1 MRTATA
7 GLLGVVVLALTAC
20 SSGSPAAA
28 PGANESPASSPPPE
42 ASVDA
47 SCTELTELAGTLTEL
62 NANFDPNT
70 LLDSAR
76 AIDAG
81 LQSLD
86 PPPAVAEEWAAV
98 ASIFGSAVTAADAAG
113 GDRAAQEEALAEVL
127 ETEATPESV
136 AHLDTIAAAIGEQ
149 CGDGAEAG
157 AAATGANETCA
168 LVTAGELAA
177 LFGTA
182 VPAPTGSDF
191 GEGFAECE
199 WESAGTTVLVSVLPA
214 GEFTDD
220 YLNGVHEP
228 VAALEQGTA
237 LPDFVGIGRAGTTGG
252 TVAQIEGESAYLF
265 AVITPDESVDTALAA
280 AASLAV
286 AASARLG

>member
-1 MRTATA
+1 MRTTTA
-7 GLLGVVVLALTAC
+7 ALLGLAVLALTAC
-20 SSGSPAAA
+20 SSGSPAATS
-28 PGANESPASSPPPE
+28 GANESPAGSTPPE
-42 ASVDA
+42 ASVDE
-47 SCTELTELAGTLTEL
+47 SCAELTELAGTMTEL
-62 NANFDPNT
+62 NTNFDPNT

-76 AIDAG
+76 AIDDG

-86 PPPAVAEEWAAV
+86 PPAAVAEEWAAV

-113 GDRAAQEEALAEVL
+113 DDRAAQETALAEVL
-127 ETEATPESV
+127 ETQATPESV

-149 CGDGAEAG
+149 CGGAEADTAPAG
-157 AAATGANETCA
+157 ASEACT
-168 LVTAGELAA
+168 LVSAGELAA
-177 LFGTA
+177 LFGA
-182 VPAPTGSDF
+182 VVPVPTGSDF
-191 GEGFAECE
+191 GEGFTECE

-237 LPDFVGIGRAGTTGG
+237 LPAFVGIGRAGTTGG
-252 TVAQIEGESAYLF
+252 TVAQITGESAYLF

-280 AASLAV
+280 AESLAV

>member
-7 GLLGVVVLALTAC
+7 ALLGLAVLALTAC
-20 SSGSPAAA
+20 SSGSPAAT
-28 PGANESPASSPPPE
+28 PGANESPASPAPPE
-42 ASVDA
+42 ASVDS
-47 SCTELTELAGTLTEL
+47 SCAELTELAGTLTEL

-76 AIDAG
+76 TIDAG
-81 LQSLD
+81 LQTLD
-86 PPPAVAEEWAAV
+86 PPPTVTEEWAAV

-113 GDRAAQEEALAEVL
+113 DDRAAQEEALAEVL
-127 ETEATPESV
+127 ETQATPESV

-149 CGDGAEAG
+149 CGEAG
-157 AAATGANETCA
+157 AGAAPAGASEACA
-168 LVTAGELAA
+168 LVSAGELAA
-177 LFGTA
+177 VFGAA

-199 WESAGTTVLVSVLPA
+199 WESDDTTLLVSVLPA

-237 LPDFVGIGRAGTTGG
+237 LPAFVGIGRAGTTGG
-252 TVAQIEGESAYLF
+252 TVVQITGGSAYLF
-265 AVITPDESVDTALAA
+265 AVVTPDESVDTALAA
-280 AASLAV
+280 AETLAV

>member
-1 MRTATA
+1 MRTTTA
-7 GLLGVVVLALTAC
+7 ALLGLAVLALTAC
-20 SSGSPAAA
+20 SNGSPAAT
-28 PGANESPASSPPPE
+28 PGENESPASSTPPE

-47 SCTELTELAGTLTEL
+47 SCGELTELAGTLTEL

-81 LQSLD
+81 LESLD
-86 PPPAVAEEWAAV
+86 PPPAVAAEWAAV

-113 GDRAAQEEALAEVL
+113 DDRAAQEEALAGVL
-127 ETEATPESV
+127 DTQATPESV

-149 CGDGAEAG
+149 CGGEAG
-157 AAATGANETCA
+157 AAAGGANETCA
-168 LVTAGELAA
+168 LVTDDELAA

-182 VPAPTGSDF
+182 VPAPSGSDL

-199 WESAGTTVLVSVLPA
+199 WEAAGTTVLVSVLPA

-220 YLNGVHEP
+220 YLNGAHEP
-228 VAALEQGTA
+228 VSALEQGTA
-237 LPDFVGIGRAGTTGG
+237 LPDFVGIGRVGTTGG
-252 TVAQIEGESAYLF
+252 TVAQITGESAYLF
-265 AVITPDESVDTALAA
+265 AVMTPDESVDTALAA
-280 AASLAV
+280 AESLAV